1 MYIMYYDSGTT
12 NTRAYLLK
20 DGAIVRSMAK
30 AIGAK
35 NSALE
40 RDNTRLV
47 GELYSMYEKLL
58 ADEQITGSDVSHV
71 FLSGMISCPSGI
83 VEVEH
88 LPAPV
93 DAGTLR
99 ENVAVYRDYRF
110 FNRELEIIPGIKTL
124 ERGALV
130 PPELAASVNIMRG
143 EEIEVFG
150 ILRANPELS
159 KGTCVFVLPGSHTQ
173 AVLVKDGRIED
184 ISSNITG
191 EFFKAITKESILGA
205 SVSGGEQWVIDHE
218 MVRLGARN
226 MHEYGFNRAMYILRI
241 LDLFT
246 EADLNGRRSY
256 FEGALNVGVM
266 DAVSRMIEKCG
277 ASETETAAPGAV
289 DENGQIRLAV
299 VGDEIQKEIFAA
311 FCEEYTRFQMIPVR
325 EAAGMPFSVSGL
337 LGMIS

>member
-58 ADEQITGSDVSHV
+58 SDEQITGSDVSHV

-99 ENVAVYRDYRF
+99 ENVAVYRDDRF
-110 FNRELEIIPGIKTL
+110 FTGSWRLFRES
-124 ERGALV
+124 RHWNGALWS
-130 PPELAASVNIMRG
+130 P
-143 EEIEVFG
+143 
-150 ILRANPELS
+150 
-159 KGTCVFVLPGSHTQ
+159 
-173 AVLVKDGRIED
+173 
-184 ISSNITG
+184 
-191 EFFKAITKESILGA
+191 
-205 SVSGGEQWVIDHE
+205 
-218 MVRLGARN
+218 RN
-226 MHEYGFNRAMYILRI
+226 WRHR
-241 LDLFT
+241 
-246 EADLNGRRSY
+246 
-256 FEGALNVGVM
+256 
-266 DAVSRMIEKCG
+266 
-277 ASETETAAPGAV
+277 
-289 DENGQIRLAV
+289 
-299 VGDEIQKEIFAA
+299 
-311 FCEEYTRFQMIPVR
+311 
-325 EAAGMPFSVSGL
+325 
-337 LGMIS
+337 